1 MNNDVKVNEREM
13 KMENMEVDLNI
24 IDNDLSP
31 SKISDNQIEEPI
43 LIART
48 KCTN

>member
-43 LIART
+43 FNSHD
-48 KCTN
+48 KVY

>member
-43 LIART
+43 FNSQD
-48 KCTN
+48 KVY

>member
-13 KMENMEVDLNI
+13 KMENMEVDLSI

-31 SKISDNQIEEPI
+31 SKISDNQVEEPI
-43 LIART
+43 FNS
-48 KCTN
+48 KDKVY